1 MVRKAYVVAN
11 LEVITDK
18 DKFRDYE
25 RGLINAL
32 AKHDGKLLT
41 YSDNVLCLEGDKPP
55 KGRLVVMEFPS
66 QDHVEAW
73 WADEDYQAA
82 SDIRREHSVTN
93 FIARLDELPP
103 RN

>member
-11 LEVITDK
+11 LEVITDR

-25 RGLINAL
+25 RGLIKAL
-32 AKHDGKLLT
+32 AKHEGKLLT
-41 YSDNVLCLEGDKPP
+41 FSDDVHCLEGENPP

-66 QDHVEAW
+66 QEHVDAW
-73 WADEDYQAA
+73 WADIDYQAA
-82 SDIRREHSVTN
+82 SDIRREHAVTN
-93 FIARLDELPP
+93 FIAMLEALPL